1 MVSNWI
7 FRCDELN
14 PREYIALMIL
24 LDTNVIS
31 ELMRLGPDPKVVRWI
46 TNNNASN
53 LYISTIT
60 KTEILFGILVL
71 SSGKKRTLLT
81 NAANNIFQEVF
92 AERIL
97 YFDIEAAASCALIRA
112 ERKKLGQ
119 PISFPDSQI
128 AGIAR
133 SQNFALATRNVKDF
147 ENCGFDT
154 INPWDTT

>member
-1 MVSNWI
+1 MK
-7 FRCDELN
+7 F
-14 PREYIALMIL
+14 

-31 ELMRLGPDPKVVRWI
+31 ELMRLEPDPKVVRWI
-46 TNNNASN
+46 RNNNASN

-60 KTEILFGILVL
+60 KTEILFAILVL
-71 SSGKKRTLLT
+71 SSGKIRALLT
-81 NAANNIFQEVF
+81 NGANNMFQEVF
-92 AERIL
+92 AGRIL
-97 YFDIEAAASCALIRA
+97 YFEIEAVASCASIRA

-119 PISFPDSQI
+119 PIGFPDSQI

-133 SQNFALATRNVKDF
+133 SRNFALATRNIKDF